1 MVALCG
7 LCPSVRLRI
16 TPSPSPAG
24 SHPSLLLFPFNL
36 LAMFLPESF
45 SPVITPARGLPQPG
59 GPPDPALSGPLLPSL
74 RDVWVPDRVQRLGWC
89 SPGFSD
95 HPAHAHICMRT
106 HMHTCAH
113 THTHAQ
119 ARVPFCRLSLHS
131 WGLLVSRCPECCQ
144 SDQRLFPHTSLSC
157 MFPVASPAFS
167 RTKLAILYSQ
177 LCVHFL
183 K

>member
-113 THTHAQ
+113 THIHMN
-119 ARVPFCRLSLHS
+119 RVVH
-131 WGLLVSRCPECCQ
+131 
-144 SDQRLFPHTSLSC
+144 
-157 MFPVASPAFS
+157 FPVNIIYKNYRYVQRDVQRNTS
-167 RTKLAILYSQ
+167 KLIWLQKPSSNPTLATY
-177 LCVHFL
+177 
-183 K
+183 